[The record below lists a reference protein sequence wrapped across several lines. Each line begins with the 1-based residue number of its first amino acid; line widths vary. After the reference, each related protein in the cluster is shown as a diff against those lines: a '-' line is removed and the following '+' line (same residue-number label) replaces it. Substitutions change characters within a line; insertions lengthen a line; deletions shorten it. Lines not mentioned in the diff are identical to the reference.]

1 MKKIFVAVLLASLV
15 GKVFCQTAVIIKQKA
30 KAVANQNS
38 AQQGLPP
45 QYPASQP
52 PAQPAARTAPAPTQL
67 TPEQQAFTRV
77 VADLA
82 AVKTNDISKVSADL
96 MAMARGAS
104 KPSSAMVQR
113 LAKDLVTALV
123 GKTLTPAQRPRMAQ
137 DIQAVLSGANVPA
150 TQMDAIIADVA
161 AILKTAGADATAI
174 AIVRNDLKAVL
185 AEFLRPGA

>member
-52 PAQPAARTAPAPTQL
+52 PAQPAARTLPAPPQL

-82 AVKTNDISKVSADL
+82 AVKTNDNSKVSADL